1 MVGRQ
6 GLVMARVSARKR
18 IPSGAVGHQEG
29 SQVLQPRDY
38 LGDTMINE
46 RYPRTMQEAFGPY
59 TSDEIYEEESDWVW
73 GVVSFVAMLA
83 MLVIVI

>member
-1 MVGRQ
+1 MG
-6 GLVMARVSARKR
+6 G
-18 IPSGAVGHQEG
+18 QEG
-29 SQVLQPRDY
+29 SEILQLRNY

-73 GVVSFVAMLA
+73 VVVSFAAMLA

>member
-1 MVGRQ
+1 
-6 GLVMARVSARKR
+6 MARVSARER
-18 IPSGAVGHQEG
+18 VSSGAVGYQEG
-29 SQVLQPRDY
+29 SEILQLRNY
-38 LGDTMINE
+38 LGDTMING

-73 GVVSFVAMLA
+73 VVVSFAAMLA